1 MLINLKK
8 EILRMAS
15 FKIIQSLSIVS
26 GFLFLSISCSTPK
39 EYTYFRTGEVRCVE
53 NDSRLVTVTSLH
65 HGNSGEQAQMFAERN
80 ALENL
85 LFKGIAGCYD
95 VPIVADE
102 QASMQAHKGFY
113 DWLITGREY
122 ERYITD
128 RTANPASSSKDLVTI
143 NMTIT
148 FDVPALRKEMEK
160 QGVIKKFGI

>member
-1 MLINLKK
+1 MH
-8 EILRMAS
+8 MAT
-15 FKIIQSLSIVS
+15 FKLLPALSILS
-26 GFLFLSISCSTPK
+26 GFLFFSIACSTPK

-65 HGNSGEQAQMFAERN
+65 HGTTGDQAQMFAERN

-85 LFKGIAGCYD
+85 LFKGVAGCYD

-102 QASMQAHKGFY
+102 QASMKTHKAFY
-113 DWLITGREY
+113 DWLITKREY

-148 FDVPALRKEMEK
+148 FD
-160 QGVIKKFGI
+160 